1 MKKKNRYAAA
11 VLAAVM
17 GISLAGCGN
26 TRIVLTTGLGLM
38 SCSVSGKYPAGFRR
52 RWCI

>member
-11 VLAAVM
+11 VLAAAM

-26 TRIVLTTGLGLM
+26 TRIVLTTGLGADELFRIGK
-38 SCSVSGKYPAGFRR
+38 VS
-52 RWCI
+52 